1 MAWDKSTCNA
11 AAEGGHLEVLKYARE
26 KGCRWDAERIYN
38 IAMRTGN
45 IEMIDNRFIILLDYT
60 IVVVFL
66 LHLGSFLC
74 LSGSFLSSL
83 SSKADELLVGS
94 FYSQLGVGT
103 EALHLV
109 GDGDHLELWGLLGER
124 HDSSTHKLSRGSTLI
139 SRAVTL
145 LRLTGLLR
153 EQHELALILLQS
165 LDVVLER
172 FQTLI
177 LPSVVDSDSNS
188 WGNLNRDTS
197 FLQLLEGEPLSE
209 SRLGVVTNRLGAYL
223 WAQRSRNRPW
233 ESGGSLSSTS

>member
-1 MAWDKSTCNA
+1 
-11 AAEGGHLEVLKYARE
+11 
-26 KGCRWDAERIYN
+26 
-38 IAMRTGN
+38 
-45 IEMIDNRFIILLDYT
+45 MIDNRFIILLDYT

-145 LRLTGLLR
+145 LR

-165 LDVVLER
+165 L
-172 FQTLI
+172 TL
-177 LPSVVDSDSNS
+177 SWRDSK
-188 WGNLNRDTS
+188 LLF
-197 FLQLLEGEPLSE
+197 FL
-209 SRLGVVTNRLGAYL
+209 L
-223 WAQRSRNRPW
+223 W
-233 ESGGSLSSTS
+233 ST